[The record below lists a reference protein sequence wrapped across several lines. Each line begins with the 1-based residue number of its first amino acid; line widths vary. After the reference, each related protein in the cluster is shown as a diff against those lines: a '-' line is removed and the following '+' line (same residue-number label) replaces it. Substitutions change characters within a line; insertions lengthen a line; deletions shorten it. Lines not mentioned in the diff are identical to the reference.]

1 MRTRPVFVVL
11 AVLLA
16 FLLAAAGTALAL
28 GPADGSVGN
37 RTISVAGTGQVD
49 VAPDAAEVRLS
60 VTASAADAAS
70 ASQAVAD
77 DAESLRSAL
86 ADFGVDDANVRSVGY
101 DVHGER
107 GPREEGDAERYRA
120 RQTFVVTLDDVD
132 RAGALIDAAV
142 AGGADEVH
150 GVSFTLSE
158 DARAEARDEAL
169 RAALENAR
177 GDADVL
183 ADAAALDIDG
193 VQAMSTTGTDVR
205 PFHAEAMAVTAD
217 GASTDIDSRDV
228 TVSATVEVVFGARA
242 D

>member
-1 MRTRPVFVVL
+1 MRTRLTALVLVVL
-11 AVLLA
+11 FAGLVG
-16 FLLAAAGTALAL
+16 AAGTVFAV
-28 GPADGSVGN
+28 GSTDDVGN
-37 RTISVAGTGQVD
+37 RTITVAGTGQVD
-49 VAPDAAEVRLS
+49 LAPDAAEVRLS
-60 VTASAADAAS
+60 VTATAPDAAE

-77 DAESLRSAL
+77 DAAALRDAL
-86 ADFGVDDANVRSVGY
+86 AAFGIDDSNVRSVGY
-101 DVHGER
+101 DVRGDR
-107 GPREEGDAERYRA
+107 GPREDSDAEQYRA

-177 GDADVL
+177 GDAAVL
-183 ADAAALDIDG
+183 ADAAALEIDG

-205 PFHAEAMAVTAD
+205 PFHAEAPAVSAD
-217 GASTDIDSRDV
+217 GASTDVDARDV
-228 TVSATVEVVFGARA
+228 TVSATVEVVFGADGA
-242 D
+242 